1 MKHFFFIPEKAL
13 EEKVTQ
19 KLQEEIR
26 NLDPQAEVT
35 IYPALDSSS
44 EKEYRQKSKS
54 PFTSLTEFL
63 NLYLRFRRYLRPRK
77 QLEETELV
85 YFGNRLS
92 YFLLLHFLAHK
103 KIIWVR
109 VSRDLNERRISF
121 FQKLMISKSVEVIL
135 TDDQRMNRHYRQNL
149 LPSYFVGNIL
159 VDLCPPS
166 SFEFLHGKNPILAF
180 LPKTQEFEEELL
192 NALELTEIL
201 CSNTH
206 KYYFLLVIP
215 KGVSTKKTKEIAE
228 KKGWLYCRSF
238 EGDIVEGYLW
248 KQSNYINLTR
258 FYSEA
263 LEQAELVL
271 SNNPVRIIQ
280 AAGMGKRVLYT
291 DCKTPQEVIQILNNQ
306 IFFFE
311 YCRSMWDR
319 FGKKGGL
326 RRLAAYLL
334 WGVVEDQRFN
344 QYLLKKGAGS

>member
-92 YFLLLHFLAHK
+92 YFFLLHFLAHK

-180 LPKTQEFEEELL
+180 FPKTQEFEEELL
-192 NALELTEIL
+192 NALELTEVL

-206 KYYFLLVIP
+206 KHYFLLVIP

-228 KKGWLYCRSF
+228 KKAGF
-238 EGDIVEGYLW
+238 IVEVSKGTLLKDIYG
-248 KQSNYINLTR
+248 
-258 FYSEA
+258 
-263 LEQAELVL
+263 
-271 SNNPVRIIQ
+271 NNPSIS
-280 AAGMGKRVLYT
+280 T
-291 DCKTPQEVIQILNNQ
+291 
-306 IFFFE
+306 
-311 YCRSMWDR
+311 
-319 FGKKGGL
+319 
-326 RRLAAYLL
+326 
-334 WGVVEDQRFN
+334 
-344 QYLLKKGAGS
+344 